1 MKFSGSEEC
10 MNRDELIKICNSAR
24 ETLPS
29 LAGSGARESMLRAIS
44 CALSE
49 NKGEILRA
57 NETDREEAKRNGIN
71 SAMLDRLTLTG
82 ARIDDAAASV
92 LEVAKLQDPLGAVSE
107 NIRPNGLKI
116 IKQRVPLG
124 VIAMIYEA
132 RPNVTIDAAVLC
144 LRSGNA
150 VILRGG
156 REAIN
161 SNKALVRIIR
171 DAIAPFGARDAVNL
185 ITDTSHESVNTLLTM
200 RGYVDLII
208 PRGGAGLIR
217 NVVENSKVPVIE
229 TGAGNCH
236 VYVHSSADIK
246 MAVEIIVN
254 AKTSRPSV
262 CNAAENLICDRAIAP
277 VFLPAAA
284 KALRERGVELRVSE
298 ECLKY
303 IPDAKLA
310 TDEDFYTE
318 YNDYI
323 LAVGIVSDVKEAVKH
338 INKYGTKHSEAIVA
352 SDADAAEYFLANVD
366 AAAVYHNASTR
377 FTDGGVFGMG
387 AEIGISTQK
396 LHVRGPFALEA
407 LTTTQYRIYG
417 SGQVR

>member
-1 MKFSGSEEC
+1 

>member
-1 MKFSGSEEC
+1 MI
-10 MNRDELIKICNSAR
+10 RDDLIKICQSAR
-24 ETLPS
+24 AALPS
-29 LAGSGARESMLRAIS
+29 LTDAGARDAMLHAVSAAIK
-44 CALSE
+44 ANE
-49 NKGEILRA
+49 DEILRA
-57 NETDREEAKRNGIN
+57 NAIDTAEAKKNGI
-71 SAMLDRLTLTG
+71 SAALLDRLTLNS

-92 LEVAKLQDPLGAVSE
+92 LDVAGLPDPLTTVSE
-107 NIRPNGLKI
+107 NIRPNGLKVV
-116 IKQRVPLG
+116 KQRVPLG
-124 VIAMIYEA
+124 VIAMICEA

-144 LRSGNA
+144 IRSGNA
-150 VILRGG
+150 LILRSGH
-156 REAIN
+156 EAIN
-161 SNKALVRIIR
+161 TNIALIKIIK
-171 DAIAPFGARDAVNL
+171 DAITPYGARDAVNL
-185 ITDTSHESVNTLLTM
+185 ITDTTHESVNILLTL

-217 NVVENSKVPVIE
+217 NVVDNSKVPVIE

-236 VYVHSSADIK
+236 VYVHASADID
-246 MAVEIIVN
+246 MAVKIIVN

-262 CNAAENLICDRAIAP
+262 CNAAEKLICDRAIAP
-277 VFLPAAA
+277 DFLPAAA
-284 KALRERGVELRVSE
+284 KALLDKGVELRVSD

-303 IPDAKLA
+303 IPDARLA
-310 TDEDFYTE
+310 TEDDFYTE

-323 LAVGIVSDVKEAVKH
+323 LTVGIVSDFKEAVQH

-352 SDADAAEYFLANVD
+352 SDKAAADYFLTNVD

-417 SGQVR
+417 DGQIR

>member
-29 LAGSGARESMLRAIS
+29 LAGSDARESMLRAIS

-57 NETDREEAKRNGIN
+57 NETDLEEAKRNGIN

>member
-1 MKFSGSEEC
+1 

-29 LAGSGARESMLRAIS
+29 LAGSDARESMLRAIS